1 MVGWQPCEVSEQIP
15 TTMSNPSALQQDTF
29 GKKVLQDCIHG
40 GLLLIVLSS
49 DCKFM
54 LLHMYTTSIFVL
66 VQKLKKGSMESG
78 DVNF

>member
-1 MVGWQPCEVSEQIP
+1 MVGWQPCEVPEQIP

-40 GLLLIVLSS
+40 GLLLIVLFS